1 MFSSEVFDKYLQRA
15 KEEIG
20 IVYTPVNNDWIHVH
34 RSSCAEILAYAL
46 YLFDKETK

>member
-1 MFSSEVFDKYLQRA
+1 VFNSEVFNKCIQRA

-20 IVYTPVNNDWIHVH
+20 IIYTPMDNGWIHVH
-34 RSSCAEILAYAL
+34 RSSCAEILAYAV